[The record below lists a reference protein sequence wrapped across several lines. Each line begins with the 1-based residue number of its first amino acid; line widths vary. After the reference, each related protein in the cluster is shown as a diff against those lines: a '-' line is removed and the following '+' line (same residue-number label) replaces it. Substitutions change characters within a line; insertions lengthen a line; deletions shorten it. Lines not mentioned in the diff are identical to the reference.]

1 MDGEH
6 LRPPR
11 GIKLNV
17 AKSRGSI
24 SIIKYQYL
32 VDVTH
37 AHKLN
42 KRQPGPGPGGLPTT
56 FPQGLRR

>member
-6 LRPPR
+6 LGPLR

-17 AKSRGSI
+17 AKSRDSI
-24 SIIKYQYL
+24 SIIKYRYL

-42 KRQPGPGPGGLPTT
+42 KQQPGPGPGGLPTT
-56 FPQGLRR
+56 FP